1 MWSQGVRRWRLAAS
15 SLSLSCVDGFL
26 CFRRLNFK
34 LSQRAGDMNFA
45 HVVYNYI
52 RVRSQDVLDPGIADQ
67 IAEHPGP
74 IHSISL
80 DPSTLRSLCHRTP
93 GLCPTLP
100 HSAPLPL
107 VPRVLSSR
115 SSRFVGNRRPLRTC
129 PRSGDGGRTEFQR
142 RRPDEWGSERQQTGR
157 SRNESKDLRSSDPG

>member
-1 MWSQGVRRWRLAAS
+1 
-15 SLSLSCVDGFL
+15 
-26 CFRRLNFK
+26 
-34 LSQRAGDMNFA
+34 MNFA

-100 HSAPLPL
+100 LCP
-107 VPRVLSSR
+107 SSR
-115 SSRFVGNRRPLRTC
+115 ESCRPDRPDSLATGDLSGHVQGLEMGGGPSSNVDDRTSGVPSGSKQEGVGTSRRTC
-129 PRSGDGGRTEFQR
+129 GPVILD
-142 RRPDEWGSERQQTGR
+142 
-157 SRNESKDLRSSDPG
+157 DPGGVGDDYQALIHIHELPSTCLLQPI